1 MSLTREQLIAC
12 IRSARHLHEVADLA
26 SHCAEDLQQRIR
38 AAGSLQELTRYVG
51 PSTDD
56 LIAQQ
61 LRGLAVAQLR
71 SRHGPDLDAWPPA
84 TLEQYQLMCRQQQEH
99 EERYGQ
105 QVAPWAA

>member
-1 MSLTREQLIAC
+1 MSLTHAQLIAC
-12 IRSARHLHEVADLA
+12 IRSARHLDEVADLA
-26 SHCAEDLQQRIR
+26 GHGTEDLQQRIR
-38 AAGSLQELTRYVG
+38 AARTLQELTRYVG
-51 PSTDD
+51 PGTDD

-84 TLEQYQLMCRQQQEH
+84 ALEQYQLMCRQQQEH